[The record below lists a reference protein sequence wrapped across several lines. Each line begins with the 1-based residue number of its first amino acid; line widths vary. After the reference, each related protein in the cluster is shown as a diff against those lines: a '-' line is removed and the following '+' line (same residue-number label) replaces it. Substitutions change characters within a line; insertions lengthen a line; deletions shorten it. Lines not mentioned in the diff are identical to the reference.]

1 MSVESIATALHH
13 SKASGTAKVV
23 LLGIANHDGDGGA
36 WPTIATLAKYAN
48 VDRRSVQRSIEKL
61 ESLGEI
67 RRLVNGGGN
76 HTTADWHRPNLYE
89 FRLACPPNCDGTK
102 HHRTPRSA
110 TVNFELADIGDP
122 LTEMSPGATTPAG
135 EAVTASP
142 KPSLNQ
148 AIEIEGPARVNARDA
163 STSPQERCPNSRNG
177 HTYVGDN
184 ESCAYCGISSSQ
196 WFDPDTNT
204 VRPRSTVETAA

>member
-13 SKASGTAKVV
+13 SRASGTAKVV

-89 FRLACPPNCDGTK
+89 FRLACPSNCDGTK
-102 HHRTPRSA
+102 HHRTPRST
-110 TVNFELADIGDP
+110 TVNFDLADVGDP
-122 LTEMSPGATTPAG
+122 MTEVSPGAMSSAG

-142 KPSLNQ
+142 KPPLNPT
-148 AIEIEGPARVNARDA
+148 IEIEGSTRVNAREA
-163 STSPQERCPNSRNG
+163 STSSQERCPNSRNG
-177 HTYVGDN
+177 HTYVAAD
-184 ESCAYCGISSSQ
+184 ETCAYCGISSNQ
-196 WFDPDTNT
+196 WFDPATNT
-204 VRPRSTVETAA
+204 IRTRSTVETAA